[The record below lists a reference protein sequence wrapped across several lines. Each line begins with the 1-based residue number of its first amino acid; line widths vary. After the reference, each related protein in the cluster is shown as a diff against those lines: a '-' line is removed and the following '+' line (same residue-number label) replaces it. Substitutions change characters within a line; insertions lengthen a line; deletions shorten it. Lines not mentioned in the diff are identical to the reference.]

1 MLVRKG
7 NKPWQNPILS
17 HVHFPVSIGNI
28 KGHRNS
34 SVEQQHGLWRNQ
46 AIIIFAEKPWAL
58 LCVTGKKEKAFCT
71 RWSLTLSFENGFGS
85 IWKSNHFALSVEGT
99 RNVNPRRFLSSG
111 MSHCGPSQAHPF
123 CGSGRHLRNW
133 SCSTLCPGG
142 GGIHLHSENLC
153 FYWFLNI
160 AVSEHKTSYLFHERF
175 FSA

>member
-1 MLVRKG
+1 MSIFLCPLGILKG
-7 NKPWQNPILS
+7 TEIPLWS
-17 HVHFPVSIGNI
+17 
-28 KGHRNS
+28 NS
-34 SVEQQHGLWRNQ
+34 MGSEGTRLLLF
-46 AIIIFAEKPWAL
+46 FAEKPWAL